1 MSKICVCL
9 KFSSEFGNYGATRTR
24 CPKGP
29 EGLVNQNS
37 LLHIHID
44 KITFT
49 REMCAGLIES
59 NYLSESNDSLTT
71 DDHIIVKG

>member
-9 KFSSEFGNYGATRTR
+9 KFSSEFGNCGA
-24 CPKGP
+24 PKGP